1 MKVNQYSVRAH
12 LETRAQY
19 LVCEKTFNSKDEMK
33 LDNPKAIEF
42 FLNEYADAAELPNE
56 KTWLFCLDNAAR
68 LIGFSE
74 LTQGTDSATIF
85 DVKRALQIALMTGA
99 SAIAVAHNHPSGSL
113 EPSGEDCGTT
123 NRMNEACKLLGIT
136 LVDHVI
142 VSYKGY
148 YSFREGG
155 RLM

>member
-1 MKVNQYSVRAH
+1 MKVYQYAVRAH

-19 LVCEKTFNSKDEMK
+19 LVCEKTFNSREETK
-33 LDNPKAIEF
+33 LDNPKALEY

-56 KTWLFCLDNAAR
+56 KMWLFCLDNAAR

-85 DVKRALQIALMTGA
+85 DIKRALQIALMTGA

-113 EPSGEDCGTT
+113 EPSNEDIGTT
-123 NRMNEACKLLGIT
+123 RRVNDACNLLGIN
-136 LVDHVI
+136 LLDHVI

-155 RLM
+155 LL

>member
-1 MKVNQYSVRAH
+1 MKVYQYAVRAH

-19 LVCEKTFNSKDEMK
+19 LVCEKTFNSREETK
-33 LDNPKAIEF
+33 LDNPKAIEH

-56 KTWLFCLDNAAR
+56 KMWLFCLDNAAR

-85 DVKRALQIALMTGA
+85 DIKRALQIALMTGA

-113 EPSGEDCGTT
+113 EPSNEDIGTT
-123 NRMNEACKLLGIT
+123 RRVNDACNLLGIN
-136 LVDHVI
+136 LLDHLI
-142 VSYKGY
+142 VSYKGS

-155 RLM
+155 RL